1 MREIVLDTETT
12 GLDPLTGDRVI
23 EVAAIE
29 LENLL
34 PTGRAFHCLV
44 DPERDIPAEATRV
57 HGFSRDDLRG
67 KPLFPAIVEEML
79 AFLGDA
85 PIIAHNAPFDF
96 GFLDAELRRAGRPP
110 LDRKRMVDTFAIARE
125 RYPAA
130 PNSLDALCRRFEI
143 DLSERTTHNAL
154 LDVRLLAQVYL
165 ELRGGRQPGLTL
177 AADSG
182 GRQDAAPIA
191 AVAGLTRPRRPH
203 PILPDEA
210 TLARHAAFVARLKDP
225 VWLQPP
231 FADTAR
237 DG

>member
-12 GLDPLTGDRVI
+12 GLDPLLGDRVI

-34 PTGRAFHCLV
+34 PTGRTFHCLV
-44 DPERDIPAEATRV
+44 DPERDIPAEATKV
-57 HGFSRDDLRG
+57 HGFTRDDLRG
-67 KPLFPAIVEEML
+67 KPLFFKIVAEMIE
-79 AFLGDA
+79 FLGDS

-96 GFLDAELRRAGRPP
+96 GFLDAELKRAGQKP
-110 LDRKRMVDTFAIARE
+110 LDRSRMVDTYAIARE

-154 LDVRLLAQVYL
+154 LDVQLLARVYL

-177 AADSG
+177 AANAAQ
-182 GRQDAAPIA
+182 QDDAPIA
-191 AVAGLTRPRRPH
+191 VIVGLSGPRVPR
-203 PILPDEA
+203 PILLDAE
-210 TLARHAAFVARLKDP
+210 TLAVHAAFVAKLKEP
-225 VWLQPP
+225 LWQQPP
-231 FADTAR
+231 FAAATP
-237 DG
+237 GG

>member
-29 LENLL
+29 LDNLL
-34 PTGRAFHCLV
+34 PTGRFFHHLV
-44 DPERDIPAEATRV
+44 DPERDIPAEASRV
-57 HGFSRDDLRG
+57 HGFSREDLRG

-96 GFLDAELRRAGRPP
+96 GFLDAELRRAGAPP

-130 PNSLDALCRRFEI
+130 PNSLDALCRRFDI

-154 LDVRLLAQVYL
+154 LDVRLLARVYL

-177 AADSG
+177 AADT
-182 GRQDAAPIA
+182 GRQEAAPIA
-191 AVAGLTRPRRPH
+191 TIAGLAGPRTPRP
-203 PILPDEA
+203 IQPDAA
-210 TLARHAAFVARLKDP
+210 TLAAHGALIARLKDP
-225 VWLQPP
+225 VWLLPP
-231 FADTAR
+231 FAETPAE
-237 DG
+237 G